1 MKTAYSNLE
10 YVEELSFK
18 KDKPGILKNI
28 FQLLLNLAVI
38 YLGSKIYVDIWRSLT
53 GH

>member
-1 MKTAYSNLE
+1 MKTAYRSLE
-10 YVEELSFK
+10 YAEDLSFK
-18 KDKPGILKNI
+18 KNKSSVLNKV
-28 FQLLLNLAVI
+28 FELLLNIVVI